1 MNTESAKRAVA
12 EEIWLN
18 YYNRY
23 LLDHGMISEPVY
35 RKMQSLI
42 RSRTYKSKQHFS
54 SAVYHISM
62 LLSKCEDAHLVKIGH
77 SSMNQG

>member
-23 LLDHGMISEPVY
+23 LFDHGMISEPVY

-42 RSRTYKSKQHFS
+42 RSRTYQSKQ
-54 SAVYHISM
+54 
-62 LLSKCEDAHLVKIGH
+62 
-77 SSMNQG
+77 Q

>member
-35 RKMQSLI
+35 RMMQSLI
-42 RSRTYKSKQHFS
+42 RSRTYKSKQ
-54 SAVYHISM
+54 
-62 LLSKCEDAHLVKIGH
+62 
-77 SSMNQG
+77 Q